1 MNKGSRAAAPMS
13 KPVEGKKDTSK
24 PAGMSKPVEG
34 KKDTSKPAG
43 PGKVVPSMM
52 PAGRRGNAVKKG

>member
-1 MNKGSRAAAPMS
+1 MNQGSRAAAP
-13 KPVEGKKDTSK
+13 
-24 PAGMSKPVEG
+24 MSKPVEG

-52 PAGRRGNAVKKG
+52 PAGRKGTSVKKG

>member
-24 PAGMSKPVEG
+24 PSG
-34 KKDTSKPAG
+34 
-43 PGKVVPSMM
+43 GKVFFGMV
-52 PAGRRGNAVKKG
+52 AAARKGTAVKVRKGSK

>member
-1 MNKGSRAAAPMS
+1 MS
-13 KPVEGKKDTSK
+13 
-24 PAGMSKPVEG
+24 MPVEG

-52 PAGRRGNAVKKG
+52 PAGRRGTSVKKG

>member
-24 PAGMSKPVEG
+24 PAG
-34 KKDTSKPAG
+34 
-43 PGKVVPSMM
+43 GKVVPSMM
-52 PAGRRGNAVKKG
+52 PAGRRGSSKKGIN